1 MTSIGGDLRR
11 AARQPSFEVHEI
23 LEGDPALDLGVRSL
37 TWDYLDAVDEA
48 MDYLDECDPRRS
60 GEVNGL
66 DIVRVDSGERETVWR
81 YRHADERPDKD
92 LVQRWGFH
100 PTQTWSRPGYAA

>member
-1 MTSIGGDLRR
+1 MTSIGGNLRR
-11 AARQPSFEVHEI
+11 AARRPSFEIHEI
-23 LEGDPALDLGVRSL
+23 LEGDPALDLGVRCV

-60 GEVNGL
+60 GEVSGV
-66 DIVRVDSGERETVWR
+66 DIVRVDDGERETVWR
-81 YRHADERPDKD
+81 YRHGDTRPDTD
-92 LVQRWGFH
+92 LLQHWGFR

>member
-11 AARQPSFEVHEI
+11 AARQHSYEIHEI
-23 LEGDPALDLGVRSL
+23 LEGDPALDLGVRCV

-48 MDYLDECDPRRS
+48 MDYLEECDPRRT
-60 GEVNGL
+60 GEVSGL
-66 DIVRVDSGERETVWR
+66 DIVRVDGADRETVWC
-81 YRHADERPDKD
+81 YRHEDQRPEKD
-92 LVQRWGFH
+92 LVRHWGFR

>member
-11 AARQPSFEVHEI
+11 AARQHSFEIHEI
-23 LEGDPALDLGVRSL
+23 LEGDPALDLGVRCV

-48 MDYLDECDPRRS
+48 MDYLEECDPRRT
-60 GEVNGL
+60 GEVSGL
-66 DIVRVDSGERETVWR
+66 DIVRVDGAGRETVWC
-81 YRHADERPDKD
+81 YRHGDKRPEKD
-92 LVQRWGFH
+92 LVRHWGFR

>member
-11 AARQPSFEVHEI
+11 AARQHSFEIHEI
-23 LEGDPALDLGVRSL
+23 LEGDPALDLGVRCV

-48 MDYLDECDPRRS
+48 MDYLEECDPRRT
-60 GEVNGL
+60 GEVSGL
-66 DIVRVDSGERETVWR
+66 DIVRVDGAARETVWC
-81 YRHADERPDKD
+81 YRHENDRPEKD
-92 LVQRWGFH
+92 LVRHWGFR